1 MPTDNTMIYSMTAFA
16 RSEVKKDWGT
26 AVWEIRSVNQ
36 RYLETYFRLPE
47 QFRSLE
53 PLLRDRFRKRLQRG
67 KVECALRF
75 TANDAAVTKLTL
87 NEELAKQVLHAA
99 DWVQSHGQS
108 TGVNPLDVLR
118 WPGVIAAEE
127 ADMDAIQ
134 ADLLAGLD
142 KAMDDFITARGDE
155 GENLKSLI
163 EQRLDAIEVEAK
175 KVAGRMPEILNWQRE
190 RILTR
195 FEEAKLELDAARIE
209 QEMILLAQK
218 VDVAEELDRLNS
230 HVGET
235 RKILNKGGACGRR
248 LDFMMQEFNRE
259 SNTLG
264 SKSINT
270 EITQSA
276 VELKVLIEQMREQIQ
291 NIE

>member
-1 MPTDNTMIYSMTAFA
+1 MIYSMTAFA
-16 RSEVKKDWGT
+16 RSEVKKEWGT

-53 PLLRDRFRKRLQRG
+53 PVLRERFRKRLQRG

-75 TANDAAVTKLTL
+75 TANDSAVTKLNL
-87 NEELAKQVLHAA
+87 NEQLAKQVLHAA
-99 DWVQSHGQS
+99 DWVQSHGQA
-108 TGVNPLDVLR
+108 TGVNPLDVLK
-118 WPGVIAAEE
+118 WPGVIASEE

-134 ADLLAGLD
+134 ADMLEGLD
-142 KAMDDFITARGDE
+142 KAMNDFIAARGAE
-155 GENLKSLI
+155 GETLKSLI
-163 EQRLDAIEVEAK
+163 EQRLDAIEVEAE
-175 KVAGRMPEILNWQRE
+175 KVAQRMPEILTWQRE
-190 RILTR
+190 KIQAR
-195 FEEAKLELDAARIE
+195 FEEAKLELDAARVE

-230 HVGET
+230 HVAET
-235 RKILNKGGACGRR
+235 RKILKKGGACGRR

-264 SKSINT
+264 SKSIST

>member
-1 MPTDNTMIYSMTAFA
+1 MIYSMTAFA
-16 RSEVKKDWGT
+16 RSEVKQDWGT

-36 RYLETYFRLPE
+36 RFLETYFRLPE
-47 QFRSLE
+47 QFRALE
-53 PLLRDRFRKRLQRG
+53 PVLRERLRKKLQRG
-67 KVECALRF
+67 KVECTLRF
-75 TANDAAVTKLTL
+75 SANESNVSKLNM

-127 ADMDAIQ
+127 TDMDAINSEVLNNF
-134 ADLLAGLD
+134 DMLLEDFISARASEGNAL
-142 KAMDDFITARGDE
+142 KAM
-155 GENLKSLI
+155 I
-163 EQRLDAIEVEAK
+163 EQRLDGIETEVSKVEK
-175 KVAGRMPEILNWQRE
+175 EMPDIMQWQRD
-190 RILTR
+190 RISSR
-195 FEEAKLELDAARIE
+195 FEEAKVELESGRLE

-218 VDVAEELDRLNS
+218 VDVAEELDRLKA
-230 HVGET
+230 HVAEA
-235 RKILNKGGACGRR
+235 RKILNKGGAIGRR

-270 EITQSA
+270 SVTQSA
-276 VELKVLIEQMREQIQ
+276 VEMKVLIEQMREQIQ

>member
-1 MPTDNTMIYSMTAFA
+1 MIYSMTAFA
-16 RSEVKKDWGT
+16 RKEIKAEWGT

-36 RYLETYFRLPE
+36 RFLETYFRLPE

-53 PLLRDRFRKRLQRG
+53 PVLRERFRKKLQRG

-75 TANDAAVTKLTL
+75 STNDAAVGKMQL
-87 NEELAKQVLHAA
+87 NEELAKQLLHAA

-108 TGVNPLDVLR
+108 TGVNPVDILR
-118 WPGVIAAEE
+118 WPGVLAAEE
-127 ADMDAIQ
+127 ADMDSINAQLLSAFDETLNEFIQ
-134 ADLLAGLD
+134 ARASE
-142 KAMDDFITARGDE
+142 GDS
-155 GENLKSLI
+155 LKQLI
-163 EQRLDAIEVEAK
+163 DQRLDAISAEVE
-175 KVAGRMPEILNWQRE
+175 KVTAHLPAVMTWQRE
-190 RILTR
+190 RIQTR
-195 FEEAKLELDAARIE
+195 FEEAKVELDQVRLE

-218 VDVAEELDRLNS
+218 IDVAEELDRLNT
-230 HVGET
+230 HVAET
-235 RKILNKGGACGRR
+235 KKILKKGGAIGRR

>member
-1 MPTDNTMIYSMTAFA
+1 MIYSMTAFA

-127 ADMDAIQ
+127 ADTDTIQ
-134 ADLLAGLD
+134 ADLLTGLE

-163 EQRLDAIEVEAK
+163 EQRLDAIEIEAQ
-175 KVAGRMPEILNWQRE
+175 KVAGRMPEILTWQRE

-195 FEEAKLELDAARIE
+195 FEEAKLDLDASRIE